1 MVTRLAPAV
10 TVVVALMVVE
20 VVVMTKTIIITTER
34 ELGSMPL
41 TETTKAWLIVLAED
55 DETYRIAKS
64 RSTAS
69 GQVFNRSEFKN
80 FLVSFLDIAV

>member
-1 MVTRLAPAV
+1 MT
-10 TVVVALMVVE
+10 VE
-20 VVVMTKTIIITTER
+20 VVVTKTIVITTER

-41 TETTKAWLIVLAED
+41 TETAKAWLIVIVED
-55 DETYRIAKS
+55 NETYRIVKS

>member
-10 TVVVALMVVE
+10 TVVVALMVE
-20 VVVMTKTIIITTER
+20 VVMTKTIIITTER

-80 FLVSFLDIAV
+80 FLVAFLDIAVQ